1 MKKVLF
7 AIVLILPLLMACQEK
22 KYPVPD
28 VDRYRPD
35 TTSMYTP
42 DDSDSVEVEKKSTA
56 ANPTTATKK
65 SSTPYMTRGQLYS
78 PARSGYYDYDEED
91 EGDDED
97 KEEEDDGMRGFDPT
111 MEDDMEDN
119 GMTRYME
126 VYDEE
131 GWQ

>member
-7 AIVLILPLLMACQEK
+7 AIVLILPLLMACQQK

-35 TTSMYTP
+35 TTSMHTP
-42 DDSDSVEVEKKSTA
+42 DDSDSVEVEKKSTV

-78 PARSGYYDYDEED
+78 PARSGYYDYEEEED
-91 EGDDED
+91 EDDED